1 MPTTPAGRPGAP
13 LDGAAVLDGTG
24 PTAAAPAG
32 TAPAGS
38 LPTAAPGTGPGDL
51 LALFRARSPLTRA
64 EVMTLTGL
72 SRSTVNQRI
81 DLLTEAG
88 LLVERGP
95 DVVPG
100 RGRGRPAG
108 SFAFN
113 VDAGVMLVCD
123 IGATA
128 LRAAICDLSGRI
140 LADVPL
146 TSDVTDGPEAVLAR
160 VAPLF
165 TELLAGAGRTPR
177 DVRGVA
183 LSVPG
188 PVDHAQATV
197 VSPPIMTGWDRF
209 DLRGWFGRTYDCP
222 LLLEKDATAMAWGEY
237 RTHYPTA
244 DTLLMLKLGTG
255 VGSGIIAGGRIHRG
269 ADGAAGDIGHT
280 QTSSAT
286 DDGPTCRCGNTGC
299 VEARAGGWAMLRD
312 LVDAGRDITTV
323 DEVLERIRTADPVAV
338 GLARAAG
345 RVLGVA
351 LAETVNILNP
361 RVVVVGGQL
370 AEAEEQIFAGLRE
383 MVYSRSLPLA
393 TRRLELHRSRL
404 DVRAGSVGLALL
416 LADHILAPASV
427 DAALAI
433 A

>member
-1 MPTTPAGRPGAP
+1 MSTSPPDALRGQPTGLPSEGALVPAGI
-13 LDGAAVLDGTG
+13 V
-24 PTAAAPAG
+24 
-32 TAPAGS
+32 
-38 LPTAAPGTGPGDL
+38 GPGEL
-51 LALFRARSPLTRA
+51 LALFRRRSPLTRA
-64 EVMTLTGL
+64 DVMLLTGL
-72 SRSTVNQRI
+72 SRSTVTQRI
-81 DLLTEAG
+81 DLLSEAG

-113 VDAGVMLVCD
+113 VDHGVLLVCD

-128 LRAAICDLSGRI
+128 LRASVCDLSGRI
-140 LADVPL
+140 LADEPL
-146 TSDVTDGPEAVLAR
+146 DSSVTDGPEAVLAR
-160 VAPLF
+160 VDPLF
-165 TELLAGAGRTPR
+165 AGLLARVGRVAA
-177 DVRGVA
+177 DVQGIA

-188 PVDHAQATV
+188 PVDHEQATV

-209 DLRGWFGRTYDCP
+209 DIRGWFRRAYDCP

-237 RTHYPTA
+237 RTHYPDA

-280 QTSSAT
+280 QLSGIGGVEPA
-286 DDGPTCRCGNTGC
+286 CRCGNTGC
-299 VEARAGGWAMLRD
+299 VEARAGGWAMIRD
-312 LVDAGRDITTV
+312 LVEAGRDVATV
-323 DEVLERIRTADPVAV
+323 DELVERIRTADPVAV

-345 RVLGVA
+345 RVLGIA

-404 DVRAGSVGLALL
+404 DARAGSVGLALL
-416 LADHILAPASV
+416 LAEHIFAPGAV
-427 DAALAI
+427 DAALAD

>member
-1 MPTTPAGRPGAP
+1 MSTTPAGLPGAP
-13 LDGAAVLDGTG
+13 LDGASA
-24 PTAAAPAG
+24 PTAG
-32 TAPAGS
+32 IV
-38 LPTAAPGTGPGDL
+38 GPGEL
-51 LALFRARSPLTRA
+51 LALFRARPALTRA

-81 DLLTEAG
+81 DLLQDAG
-88 LLVERGP
+88 LLVAREP

-100 RGRGRPAG
+100 RGRGRPSA

-113 VDAGVMLVCD
+113 EEQGVLLVCD

-128 LRAAICDLSGRI
+128 LRAAICDLSGRV
-140 LADVPL
+140 LRDLPL
-146 TSDVTDGPEAVLAR
+146 TSDVTEGPEAVLSR
-160 VAPLF
+160 VDPLF
-165 TELLAGAGRTPR
+165 AELLRGAGRGPE
-177 DVRGVA
+177 DVRGIA

-188 PVDHAQATV
+188 PVDHEQATV
-197 VSPPIMTGWDRF
+197 VSPPIMTGWDRY
-209 DLRGWFGRTYDCP
+209 DIRGRFARTYACP

-237 RTHYPTA
+237 RTHYPDA

-255 VGSGIIAGGRIHRG
+255 VGAGIIAGGRIHRG

-280 QTSSAT
+280 QTAGAE
-286 DDGPTCRCGNTGC
+286 DDAGPLCRCGNHGC

-312 LVDAGRDITTV
+312 LAAAGRDLSTV
-323 DEVLERIRTADPVAV
+323 DEVVERIRTADPVAV

-345 RVLGVA
+345 RVLGTA

-416 LADHILAPASV
+416 LADHIFAPATV
-427 DAALAI
+427 DAALADP
-433 A
+433 AS

>member
-1 MPTTPAGRPGAP
+1 MSTSPAGLPGTP
-13 LDGAAVLDGTG
+13 LDGA
-24 PTAAAPAG
+24 
-32 TAPAGS
+32 
-38 LPTAAPGTGPGDL
+38 PGTTAGIVGPGEL
-51 LALFRARSPLTRA
+51 LALFRARPALTRA

-81 DLLTEAG
+81 DLLQEAG
-88 LLVERGP
+88 LLVEREP

-100 RGRGRPAG
+100 RGRGRPST

-113 VDAGVMLVCD
+113 GEQGVLLVCD

-128 LRAAICDLSGRI
+128 LRAAVCDLSGRV
-140 LADVPL
+140 LRDVPL
-146 TSDVTDGPEAVLAR
+146 TSDVTAGPEVVLAA
-160 VAPLF
+160 VDPLF
-165 TELLAGAGRTPR
+165 ADLLTSVQRSPE
-177 DVRGVA
+177 DVKGIA

-188 PVDHAQATV
+188 PVDHEQATV

-209 DLRGWFGRTYDCP
+209 DIRGWFARTYTCP

-237 RTHYPTA
+237 RTHYPAA

-255 VGSGIIAGGRIHRG
+255 VGAGIIAGGRIHRG

-280 QTSSAT
+280 QTAGV
-286 DDGPTCRCGNTGC
+286 DGEAAPLCRCGNHGC

-312 LVDAGRDITTV
+312 LVDAGRDLSTV
-323 DEVLERIRTADPVAV
+323 DEVVERIRTADPLAV
-338 GLARAAG
+338 SLARAAG
-345 RVLGVA
+345 RVLGTA

-361 RVVVVGGQL
+361 RVIVVGGQL

-416 LADHILAPASV
+416 LADHIFAPATV
-427 DAALAI
+427 DAALAEP
-433 A
+433 AS

>member
-1 MPTTPAGRPGAP
+1 MSTTPVGPPGASYVATP
-13 LDGAAVLDGTG
+13 V
-24 PTAAAPAG
+24 PPAG
-32 TAPAGS
+32 IV
-38 LPTAAPGTGPGDL
+38 GPGEL
-51 LALFRARSPLTRA
+51 LALFRARSPLTRTD
-64 EVMTLTGL
+64 VMTLTGL

-81 DLLTEAG
+81 DLLIDAG

-113 VDAGVMLVCD
+113 VERGVLLVCD

-128 LRAAICDLSGRI
+128 LRAAICDLSGRV
-140 LADVPL
+140 LEDRPL
-146 TSDVTDGPEAVLAR
+146 VSDVTEGPEAVLAR
-160 VAPLF
+160 VDPLF
-165 TELLAGAGRTPR
+165 AELLAACGRSAA
-177 DVRGVA
+177 DVRGIA

-188 PVDHAQATV
+188 PVDREQATV

-209 DLRGWFGRTYDCP
+209 DIRGWFARTYDCP

-237 RTHYPTA
+237 RTHYGEA
-244 DTLLMLKLGTG
+244 DTFLMIKLGTG
-255 VGSGIIAGGRIHRG
+255 VGAGIIAGGRIHRG

-280 QTSSAT
+280 QAT
-286 DDGPTCRCGNTGC
+286 GEDGDVGPLCRCGNSGC
-299 VEARAGGWAMLRD
+299 VEARAGGWAMIRD
-312 LVDAGRDITTV
+312 LAAAGRDVSTV
-323 DEVLERIRTADPVAV
+323 DEVVERIRTADPVAV

-393 TRRLELHRSRL
+393 TRRLELRRSRL
-404 DVRAGSVGLALL
+404 DERAGSVGLALL
-416 LADHILAPASV
+416 LADHVFAPATV
-427 DAALAI
+427 DAVLADS
-433 A
+433 AGPA